1 MDDLARYLE
10 PGTDSDELI
19 VLLHG
24 LGNASER
31 LAAVREVIRA
41 ARPHAAMFAPE
52 LPFGQ
57 HAFCLEKAEDI
68 VARLLAAIDSLV
80 MHGPHGKR
88 YTSITL
94 IGHSFGAVLA
104 RKIAVVAFG
113 EQTSP
118 EGDTP
123 APFEPEFSAYRAPRV
138 WAPSIRRI
146 VLLAGMNRGWSVAS
160 AMDWWTGVQWM
171 AVELIGET
179 LLAGKPTVFALRRGA
194 PFLVQTRLQWLA
206 MMDPDYGPR
215 PDIIAVQLLG
225 TADDLVAPD
234 DHVDYAVDLFGG
246 RERQAY
252 FYLEVKASDHRNVV
266 DVSATGS
273 LQTMSARAQRRQ
285 QLLIALHASRADLA
299 LQCIPRDEMAD
310 VLPAM
315 PDPSVTDVVFVV
327 HGIRDKGYWT
337 QKIARTIKHHAAA
350 GQKFESWTESYGYF
364 AMLPFVFRAAR
375 QRKVE
380 WLMDRYV
387 DMRARFPRARMHYV
401 GHSNGTYLAAQALQD
416 YRAARFTR
424 IVFAGS
430 VVRRDYDWMSLMTP
444 APGALP
450 GAPRV
455 AQVLNYVA
463 TRDWVVAL
471 FPKGMQPWRR
481 FNLGSAGHDG
491 FIQGSE
497 CGPVH
502 QIRYLAGD
510 HRTGH
515 EESNWN
521 DIARF
526 IVSGAVPTMRFPPF
540 SKTQSRLW
548 RWMGAASFVLFP
560 LLVAIIVSLGIVLLW
575 SMFASL
581 PCEFSLAWRQLAWHC
596 AAPRASEAAWY
607 AIGFFGY
614 LWGLRLLVTR
624 F

>member
-10 PGTDSDELI
+10 LGTDSDELI

-24 LGNASER
+24 VGNASDR
-31 LAAVREVIRA
+31 LAAVRQEIRA
-41 ARPHAAMFAPE
+41 TRRHADIFAPA

-57 HAFCLEKAEDI
+57 HEFCLEKAESI
-68 VARLLAAIDSLV
+68 VARLLAAIDSYV
-80 MHGPHGKR
+80 MHGPHARR
-88 YTSITL
+88 YASIVL
-94 IGHSFGAVLA
+94 IGHSLGAVLA
-104 RKIAVVAFG
+104 RRIAVVAFG

-118 EGDTP
+118 DGDTP
-123 APFEPEFSAYRAPRV
+123 APFEPEFSAYRTPRI

-146 VLLAGMNRGWSVAS
+146 VLMAGMNRGWSVAS
-160 AMDWWTGVQWM
+160 AMDWWTSVKWM
-171 AVELIGET
+171 VVELVGET
-179 LLAGKPTVFALRRGA
+179 LLAGKPTVFAVRRGA

-215 PDIIAVQLLG
+215 PDIVAVQLLG
-225 TADDLVAPD
+225 TADDLVGPD
-234 DHVDYAVDLFGG
+234 DHVDYAVDVFGG
-246 RERQAY
+246 RERQSY
-252 FYLEVKASDHRNVV
+252 FYLEVSASDHRNVV

-273 LQTMSARAQRRQ
+273 PQTISARTERRQ
-285 QLLIALHASRADLA
+285 KLLMALNASRAELS
-299 LQCIPRDEMAD
+299 LHCIPREEMAD
-310 VLPAM
+310 VLPSM
-315 PDPSVTDVVFVV
+315 PDPAVTDVVFVV

-401 GHSNGTYLAAQALQD
+401 GHSNGTYLAAQALRD
-416 YRAARFTR
+416 YSAARFTR
-424 IVFAGS
+424 LVFAGS
-430 VVRRDYDWMSLMTP
+430 VVRRDYDWLSLM
-444 APGALP
+444 AP

-455 AQVLNYVA
+455 EQVLNYVA

-481 FNLGSAGHDG
+481 VNLGSAGHDG
-491 FIQGSE
+491 FIQGTE

-510 HRTGH
+510 HRAGH

-526 IVSGAVPTMRFPPF
+526 IVSGVVPTMSFPPF

-548 RWMGAASFVLFP
+548 RWVGAASCVLFP
-560 LLVAIIVSLGIVLLW
+560 LLVAIIVLFGIVLLW
-575 SMFASL
+575 SMFFSL
-581 PCEFSLAWRQLAWHC
+581 PCAFSLAWRRLPWRC
-596 AAPRASEAAWY
+596 ASPGASEAAWY